1 MLINTPKSTEL
12 CLMKYLG
19 VTPQESQNIFNVSDH
34 ATWGMSMF
42 AERSKSQK
50 RIYYR
55 RATLADSLLT
65 SGSLA
70 HPRVP
75 RPINTVA
82 AGWNGMAF

>member
-1 MLINTPKSTEL
+1 
-12 CLMKYLG
+12 
-19 VTPQESQNIFNVSDH
+19 
-34 ATWGMSMF
+34 MF

-65 SGSLA
+65 SGRLA

-75 RPINTVA
+75 QPINTVA
-82 AGWNGMAF
+82 AG